1 MHYIYIYRKEK
12 RMNEYFNL
20 LGKCHHSILSLK
32 RKKKTTRERER
43 EKHQNNNN
51 TYCIRII
58 ESMYVL
64 HQSDSFDCLMMLVT
78 LYKSFDESINAYTHT
93 RFVYMNNITIKTQY
107 PLRIL
112 KLNLILY

>member
-1 MHYIYIYRKEK
+1 MNTSIYLVNVIIQYCHSKERK
-12 RMNEYFNL
+12 RQ
-20 LGKCHHSILSLK
+20 
-32 RKKKTTRERER
+32 RERER